1 MLSIRSAAEECS
13 RRFTEF
19 PLNVDSIARKLYAGS
34 TEGSIKTSKYIPEVG
49 PETTVID
56 EMELDRFYNSPSF
69 SHLVEVQR
77 KKYEKKNG
85 SITNINKTPNGT
97 IIRGD
102 KPITGDIYI
111 APEGKGFG
119 TNSILVVTKTGN
131 NNIFLEEIAP
141 DKAREINNGEIITPC
156 YFTRAIAE
164 VNTYNYYG
172 NAQNIA
178 IVSNKIANN
187 CEF

>member
-13 RRFTEF
+13 KRFTEF
-19 PLNVDSIARKLYAGS
+19 PLNVESISRKLYAGS
-34 TEGSIKTSKYIPEVG
+34 AEGSIKTSKYIPEIG

-56 EMELDRFYNSPSF
+56 EAELERFYNSPSF

-85 SITNINKTPNGT
+85 SATNINKTSNGV
-97 IIRGD
+97 IIREN

-111 APEGKGFG
+111 APEGNGFR

-131 NNIFLEEIAP
+131 NNIFLEEITP
-141 DKAREINNGEIITPC
+141 EKSREINNGEIISPC
-156 YFTRAIAE
+156 YFARSIAE

-172 NAQNIA
+172 NAHNIA